1 MKTDFEKVKDECEKL
16 QKSTLAKKI
25 PDNGKYSHE
34 KVVENWSSIA
44 FWFIMSDFDNL
55 KKYAEKV
62 INNSDEDRPKL
73 RAAINE
79 LLLDFVTKNFR
90 LIMTQS

>member
-1 MKTDFEKVKDECEKL
+1 MKTDFEKVKEECEKL
-16 QKSTLAKKI
+16 QKSTLAKRI
-25 PDNGKYSHE
+25 PDNGKSSHE
-34 KVVENWSSIA
+34 KVVENWSSTA

-79 LLLDFVTKNFR
+79 LLLDFVTKNFK
-90 LIMTQS
+90 LIMTKS

>member
-16 QKSTLAKKI
+16 QKSTLAKRI
-25 PDNGKYSHE
+25 PDNGKHSQE

-55 KKYAEKV
+55 QKYAEKV
-62 INNSDEDRPKL
+62 INNSNEDRPKL

-79 LLLDFVTKNFR
+79 LLLDFVTKNFK
-90 LIMTQS
+90 LIMTKS